1 MPTWGEVP
9 LEVRFTDRSGPN
21 PSDWRWDF
29 EGDGTIDSTLQNPV
43 HRYTSAGNYTVRLT
57 AQFHTDPDPDSGR
70 GTWGSSTHEQVIVV
84 LTPTPTPTPF
94 LPPVVDFSVT
104 PEHGPAAL
112 LVAFQGRIDDR
123 GGGQVVRWTW
133 DFGDGAPV
141 AEGQSVNHL
150 FTRPG
155 DYRARLTV
163 VFEGPSSPVSDSRDT
178 RVNVTVEH
186 AITVDVA
193 RLEIDPV
200 EEITRSDPL
209 ELTGSTSLAP
219 GEDLL
224 VEIVPASYRL
234 VDRKQAGNVSGAT
247 GSTRVI
253 GGGGTPNTF
262 RFTADTSQFEPGTY
276 TVTVQAIETDA
287 TATTTFALVE
297 RITDTPTTTL
307 TTVTPR
313 PTASPSVSPSTSTP
327 TPSPVLTTL
336 TTFVTASPTPP
347 PITLTS
353 PPGSP
358 PVAAF
363 TWTSAATDKLHVQF
377 SDKSAGEVTGWR
389 WEFGDGGVSL
399 KQNPV
404 HTYPAPGVY
413 AVHLAV
419 EGPGGVSSSDQT
431 VAIRETVRPTPTA
444 TGTAVPPTGTST
456 SIQTTATAVM
466 DPPGPD
472 VGGGGEFPWLLA
484 AVGTVGLLAGGV
496 GVTRLIRKPPSVPD
510 DHVPGMTIEPRG
522 GLRRPHEH
530 VPPRSE
536 AEIEIEVRGGIRRER

>member
-1 MPTWGEVP
+1 MLLLGSPATAAVAFDAVPTRGEVP

-57 AQFHTDPDPDSGR
+57 ARFHTDPDPDSGS
-70 GTWGSSTHEQVIVV
+70 GVSGSSTHEQVIVV
-84 LTPTPTPTPF
+84 LPPTPTPTPF

-104 PEHGPAAL
+104 PDHGPAAL
-112 LVAFQGRIDDR
+112 LVAFQGRIDDH
-123 GGGQVVRWTW
+123 GEGQVVRWTW
-133 DFGDGAPV
+133 DFGDGAPA
-141 AEGQSVNHL
+141 AEGQSVDHL

-155 DYRARLTV
+155 EYRVRLTV

-178 RVNVTVEH
+178 RVHVTVEH

-193 RLEIDPV
+193 RLEIEPV
-200 EEITRSDPL
+200 EEIARGDPL

-224 VEIVPASYRL
+224 VEIVRASYRL
-234 VDRKQAGNVSGAT
+234 VDIKQAGNVSGAT

-262 RFTADTSQFEPGTY
+262 RFTADTSQFEPGTF
-276 TVTVQAIETDA
+276 TVTVQAVETDA

-307 TTVTPR
+307 TTVTPT

-336 TTFVTASPTPP
+336 TTFVT
-347 PITLTS
+347 IT
-353 PPGSP
+353 
-358 PVAAF
+358 
-363 TWTSAATDKLHVQF
+363 
-377 SDKSAGEVTGWR
+377 
-389 WEFGDGGVSL
+389 
-399 KQNPV
+399 
-404 HTYPAPGVY
+404 
-413 AVHLAV
+413 
-419 EGPGGVSSSDQT
+419 
-431 VAIRETVRPTPTA
+431 PTPTA
-444 TGTAVPPTGTST
+444 TGTAVPPTETST
-456 SIQTTATAVM
+456 RIHTTATAVM
-466 DPPGPD
+466 DPHGPD

-484 AVGTVGLLAGGV
+484 AVATLGLLAGGV
-496 GVTRLIRKPPSVPD
+496 GVTRLIRKSPVPD
-510 DHVPGMTIEPRG
+510 DHVPGLTIEPRG

-536 AEIEIEVRGGIRRER
+536 AEIEIEVRGGIHRER